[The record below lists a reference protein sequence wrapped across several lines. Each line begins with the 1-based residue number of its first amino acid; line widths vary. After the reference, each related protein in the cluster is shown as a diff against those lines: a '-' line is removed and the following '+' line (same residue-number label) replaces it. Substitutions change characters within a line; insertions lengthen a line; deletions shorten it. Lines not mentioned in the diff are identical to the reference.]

1 MILKLKSLFLMMK
14 ASNYVLITSIINTI
28 FFNVFLFSFVV
39 ENTDVFSASGA
50 IILLSVF
57 LIAFTFT
64 FTFASIVTLISPTL
78 LNIFLSLT
86 AIMNAVAIYY
96 MANYQVVLDKTM
108 MGNIFNTEYSESSE
122 LITFNLLLFIVFIG
136 LIPTYFYIKL
146 KISQLDRGK
155 VAINGVIGLIV
166 SIVILYINASS
177 WLWIDKYASL
187 LGGKILPWSY
197 IINTNRY
204 YSSLNHSTEGQMPL
218 PDGQFKNNDKMIFV
232 LVIGET
238 ARSDNFSL
246 YGYHKNTNPKLQ
258 QTPNLLVF
266 KNTKSCTTYTTGSLA
281 CMLSYTDKRINFEA
295 LPTYLARHGTDV
307 IWRTNNW
314 GEPAI
319 DVNSYV
325 KASELRPSCQGEG
338 CKLDEVLLTNLIETI
353 ESSSKQKIFIVLH
366 TKGSHGPSYY
376 SRYTEDFNQFKPVCR
391 NEEISKC
398 TSQEL
403 INAYDNSILY
413 TDHFLATLIAK
424 LESLQGIPSAMIYIS
439 DHGESL
445 GEKGVYLHG
454 TPYSF
459 APDYQKNIPF
469 LLWASDSM
477 QSHKQ
482 INLEL
487 LQQTKSYSHFNV
499 FHTVLGVFD
508 FESPIYKKE
517 LDVLNPNNSHNLRE

>member
-1 MILKLKSLFLMMK
+1 MILKFKSLFSMMK

-28 FFNVFLFSFVV
+28 FFNLVLFSFVV
-39 ENTDVFSASGA
+39 ENTDVFSASGVV
-50 IILLSVF
+50 ILLSVF
-57 LIAFTFT
+57 LIAFT

-78 LNIFLSLT
+78 LKLFLSVT
-86 AIMNAVAIYY
+86 TIINAVAIYY
-96 MANYQVVLDKTM
+96 MANYQVVLDRTM

-122 LITFNLLLFIVFIG
+122 LITFNLLLLIGFIG
-136 LIPTYFYIKL
+136 LIPAYFYIKL
-146 KISQLDRGK
+146 KISRVDRVK
-155 VAINGVIGLIV
+155 VAINGVIGLTI

-204 YSSLNHSTEGQMPL
+204 YASLNNSTDGQMRL
-218 PDGQFKNNDKMIFV
+218 PDGQFSHTKKMVFV

-238 ARSDNFSL
+238 ARSNNFSL
-246 YGYHKNTNPKLQ
+246 YGYHRETNPKLQ
-258 QTPNLLVF
+258 QTPNLLAF

-281 CMLSYTDKRINFEA
+281 CMLSHTENVTNFEA
-295 LPTYLARHGTDV
+295 LPTYLARQGADV
-307 IWRTNNW
+307 VWRTNNW

-319 DVNSYV
+319 DVSSYV
-325 KASELRPSCQGEG
+325 KGSDLRSSCQGEG

-353 ESSSKQKIFIVLH
+353 ESSTKQKILIILH

-376 SRYTEDFNQFKPVCR
+376 SRYTAGFNQFKPVCR
-391 NEEISKC
+391 EEEISKC

-403 INAYDNSILY
+403 INAYDNTILY

-424 LESLQGIPSAMIYIS
+424 LKSLQSIPSAMMYIS

-445 GEKGVYLHG
+445 GEQGLYLHG

-469 LLWASDSM
+469 LFWASDSM
-477 QSHKQ
+477 QSHKKL
-482 INLEL
+482 NLEL
-487 LQQTKSYSHFNV
+487 LQQAERHTHFNV
-499 FHTVLGVFD
+499 FHTVLGAFD
-508 FESPIYKKE
+508 FQSPIYRKD
-517 LDVLNPNNSHNLRE
+517 LDVLSTIISPIQSE